1 MFYLSTLLGATN
13 YEFRMQVRRL
23 ALWLTFMLL
32 GMIFIIYHQPWFRP
46 ITSPVNDALVYW
58 AGEMQMLL
66 AIAAAI
72 LLADRL
78 PREHRTHVD
87 ELHTT
92 FANPLS
98 ARLLGK
104 FVGSTLAT
112 LLPMVVVYG
121 VGVGYILNRWHVLS
135 AWPVALA
142 SFAALIVP
150 GVLFV
155 GALSIACTA
164 LLSLPLYQLA
174 FVLYWFWGNLLPPE
188 IGIPT
193 ISDTMLTPIGSYTCS
208 GLFNQGS
215 RELVCGTG
223 LHGITPLQ
231 GVESIALLIGSSL
244 VLILLL
250 TGYLRWKQG
259 RQ

>member
-23 ALWLTFMLL
+23 ALWLTFLLL

-46 ITSPVNDALVYW
+46 VSSSVSDALVYW

-78 PREHRTHVD
+78 PRERRIHID
-87 ELHTT
+87 ELHATYS
-92 FANPLS
+92 NPLS
-98 ARLLGK
+98 ARLIGK
-104 FVGSTLAT
+104 LLGSTLAT
-112 LLPMVVVYG
+112 LLPMLVVYG
-121 VGVGYILNRWHVLS
+121 VGAIYILNRWHAFS
-135 AWPVALA
+135 AWPVALG

-150 GVLFV
+150 GILFV
-155 GALSIACTA
+155 SALSIACTA
-164 LLSLPLYQLA
+164 LLWLPLYQLA

-193 ISDTMLTPIGSYTCS
+193 ISNTMLTPIGSYTCA
-208 GLFNQGS
+208 GLFNQRS

-244 VLILLL
+244 VLMLLL
-250 TGYLRWKQG
+250 TSYLHWKQG